1 MNAKQEIIRL
11 INHSAGY
18 IYLSQYTILEWN
30 IKRRPGLRVYF
41 TMKATITNKEADV
54 ISYDIK
60 SRDYD
65 SIIREI
71 QEAQTR
77 AYAQTADFLNDELA
91 RGYIR
96 G

>member
-1 MNAKQEIIRL
+1 MNTKQEIERL
-11 INHSAGY
+11 INRPAGF
-18 IYLSQYTILEWN
+18 IYLSQYTVLEWN
-30 IKRRPGLRVYF
+30 VTRKGLRVHF
-41 TMKATITNKEADV
+41 TMKATITNKETDV

-60 SRDYD
+60 SDD
-65 SIIREI
+65 CEGIIREI

>member
-11 INHSAGY
+11 INHSAGCL
-18 IYLSQYTILEWN
+18 YLSQYTMLEWN
-30 IKRRPGLRVYF
+30 IKRRPGLRVHF
-41 TMKATITNKEADV
+41 TIKATITDKEEDV

-60 SRDYD
+60 SRDYEG
-65 SIIREI
+65 IIREI

-77 AYAQTADFLNDELA
+77 AYAQTADFLNNELA
-91 RGYIR
+91 QGYIR

>member
-1 MNAKQEIIRL
+1 MNAKQEIERL
-11 INHSAGY
+11 INRPAGF
-18 IYLSQYTILEWN
+18 IYLSQYTVLEWN
-30 IKRRPGLRVYF
+30 VKRKGLRIHF

-54 ISYDIK
+54 ISYDIE

-65 SIIREI
+65 NIIREI

-91 RGYIR
+91 CGYIR